1 MMNGIREALTQVTV
15 AAVRADRMALETA
28 LGMAWVCLDDRWT
41 RLVVEHH
48 TQGRGLPESRVVL
61 DGRVIHRQW
70 WERSGEYALTL
81 RQEWC
86 P

>member
-1 MMNGIREALTQVTV
+1 MMDGIREALTQATI
-15 AAVRADRMALETA
+15 AAMRADRAALETA
-28 LGMAWVCLDDRWT
+28 LGMAWVCLGDQWS
-41 RLVVEHH
+41 RLVVEYH

-61 DGRVIHRQW
+61 DGRIIHRQW
-70 WERSGEYALTL
+70 WECVGEYALEL

>member
-1 MMNGIREALTQVTV
+1 MMDGIQEALTRVTI
-15 AAVRADRMALETA
+15 AAMRADRMALETA
-28 LGMAWVCLDDRWT
+28 LAMAWECLDDQWT

-48 TQGRGLPESRVVL
+48 TQGRGLPESRVLL

-70 WERSGEYALTL
+70 WEHAGEYGMEL

>member
-1 MMNGIREALTQVTV
+1 MMDGIREALTRVTV
-15 AAVRADRMALETA
+15 AAIRADRAALETA
-28 LGMAWVCLDDRWT
+28 LAMAWQCLDDQWT

-61 DGRVIHRQW
+61 DGRIIHRQW
-70 WERSGEYALTL
+70 WEQVGECTWAL